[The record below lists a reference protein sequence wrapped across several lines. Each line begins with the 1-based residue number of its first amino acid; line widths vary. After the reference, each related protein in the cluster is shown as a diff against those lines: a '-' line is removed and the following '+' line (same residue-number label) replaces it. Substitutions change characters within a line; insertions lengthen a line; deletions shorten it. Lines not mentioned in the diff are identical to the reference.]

1 MKKILDLIK
10 ADLMIING
18 TKSSMKTM
26 FLLLIIFAVGGGIFF
41 SPLVM
46 LMMMFMLAAMFV
58 PFIFQMQSQSH
69 CERMFSLLPIERRDL
84 VRARFLFMVGLY
96 VGLCV
101 IMYLVMLLSLQL
113 NIFESVQDVD
123 YDKLLRE
130 AGIAFSYFKI
140 CNLAF
145 LAVFA
150 AGMWIMTLQLRQYF
164 RNTEQFADD
173 ALNQF
178 SVKQII
184 IVGLIWIVGVVIML
198 TAVGEVAMGAT
209 VSVLLQLF
217 IQLATA
223 ADGVLLAVVLIV
235 IAGFEAAY
243 QYICTVLE
251 YDAKDL

>member
-46 LMMMFMLAAMFV
+46 LLMMFMLAAMFV

-69 CERMFSLLPIERRDL
+69 CERMFSLLPIDRRDL

-123 YDKLLRE
+123 YDKFLRE
-130 AGIAFSYFKI
+130 AGIAFSFFKI

-150 AGMWIMTLQLRQYF
+150 AGMGLMTFQLRQYF

-173 ALNQF
+173 ALTRF
-178 SVKQII
+178 SAKEII
-184 IVGLIWIVGVVIML
+184 IVVLIWIAAVVILL
-198 TAVGEVAMGAT
+198 TAVGEIAMGVTA
-209 VSVLLQLF
+209 SMLLQLF
-217 IQLATA
+217 LQLATA
-223 ADGVLLAVVLIV
+223 ADGALLAVMLIV

-243 QYICTVLE
+243 QYISTVLE